1 MLKQPAECYMEFEY
15 DFARHCERKEEFSV
29 STPQHGDAKFGPREL
44 HVRQL
49 LVIMIIIIIIIIIV
63 MTENKN
69 AQNIDK
75 E

>member
-1 MLKQPAECYMEFEY
+1 MLKQPAECYIEFEY

-49 LVIMIIIIIIIIIV
+49 LVIMIIIIIIIIV